1 MQHILYP
8 WKTKKDLHG
17 SLEMHDA
24 SVNKYH
30 KTKKKTK
37 KQKKDLKYSNN
48 MLYSMAK
55 KTNTRREL
63 QKVNNIKPSFKYSR
77 IKRRDSSD
85 YE

>member
-1 MQHILYP
+1 
-8 WKTKKDLHG
+8 
-17 SLEMHDA
+17 MHDA

-30 KTKKKTK
+30 KTKNKTK
-37 KQKKDLKYSNN
+37 KQTKDLKYSNN
-48 MLYSMAK
+48 MLYSMSK